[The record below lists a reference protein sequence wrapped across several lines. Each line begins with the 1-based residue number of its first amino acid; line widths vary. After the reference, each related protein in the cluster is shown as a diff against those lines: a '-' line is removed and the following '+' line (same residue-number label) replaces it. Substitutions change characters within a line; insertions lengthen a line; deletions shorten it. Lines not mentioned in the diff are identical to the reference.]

1 MEVFAMFARFLE
13 INIKLDRKAEIIKK
27 VKEEVVPILRKYN
40 GFFDLIPL
48 DVETDP
54 TKFYAISL
62 WHEKADMEKYTREH
76 FPKVRAMME
85 PFLTGPIIVKHCTID
100 ETIPKK
106 FLAAAMA

>member
-1 MEVFAMFARFLE
+1 MFARLLE
-13 INIKLDRKAEIIKK
+13 MTIKLDKKAELIKRT
-27 VKEEVVPILRKYN
+27 KEEILPVLKEYH

-48 DVETDP
+48 DVETEP

-62 WHEKADMEKYTREH
+62 WHDKVDMEKYAKEH
-76 FPKVRAMME
+76 FPKVKVMVE
-85 PFLTGPIIVKHCTID
+85 PLTAPIIVKFCTVD

>member
-1 MEVFAMFARFLE
+1 MFARFFE
-13 INIKLDRKAEIIKK
+13 MNIKLDKKAELIKK
-27 VKEEVVPILRKYN
+27 VKEEILPVLNQYH

-62 WHEKADMEKYTREH
+62 WHERADMDKYTKEH
-76 FPKVRAMME
+76 FPKVKAMVE
-85 PFLTGPIIVKHCTID
+85 PFVSAPIVVKHCTVD